1 MACWMV
7 KALAVTP
14 GLLISTVVTVMV
26 GMVLPPLAGLVLF
39 VGGLLSAV
47 VLLAGA
53 GEATAAR
60 VLLFSRPVR
69 PHELHTLAGAL
80 TLLCRAGLGPPVIKL
95 RVRTGEPS
103 ISAGGI
109 GRRTVVVS
117 GGLLEAVEDASLPQ
131 EQAAAVIA
139 HAAALTRGRFVRHDP
154 VIGFWSLPWQVLTA
168 TGQVLASVGR
178 QLPLTPLVWRLRGV
192 VIGIAVVQNVQL
204 HQIWLAVTIGCIGVV
219 SYAMPAWER
228 RWQQLLREAGDAAV
242 REAGLAPALAA
253 FLRRCPRTPSVRAR
267 LRGLEQSSQRPAA
280 LGLMR

>member
-26 GMVLPPLAGLVLF
+26 GMVLPPLAGWVLF
-39 VGGLLSAV
+39 VDGLLSAV

-80 TLLCRAGLGPPVIKL
+80 TLLCRAGLGPPVIDL

-103 ISAGGI
+103 IAAGGI
-109 GRRTVVVS
+109 GARTVVVS
-117 GGLLEAVEDASLPQ
+117 AGLLEAVEDASLPQ

-139 HAAALTRGRFVRHDP
+139 HAAALTRGRLVRHDP

-168 TGQVLASVGR
+168 TGQVLASVGSE
-178 QLPLTPLVWRLRGV
+178 LPLTPLVWRLRGV

-204 HQIWLAVTIGCIGVV
+204 HQIWLAVTIGCIGAV

-228 RWQQLLREAGDAAV
+228 RWQQLLREAGDTAV
-242 REAGLAPALAA
+242 HEAGLAPALAA
-253 FLRRCPRTPSVRAR
+253 FLRRCPRTPSIRAR
-267 LRGLEQSSQRPAA
+267 LRRLEQSSQRPRL
-280 LGLMR
+280 LGVVR